1 LRPDDTGDG
10 GPELVLCAT
19 ANTYRVGE
27 APSGRRATPFTFSS
41 TVIGGP
47 DVGYLPA
54 RDYLDALG
62 LTRRK
67 DVTIPAALA
76 ISGAAFSPGMGK
88 MSMGLIDNLL
98 AVTNA
103 RLGVWVPNPTYVAE
117 QRLES
122 SVARWRDRPG
132 WPWFMRELVSG
143 FRLGAPYLYVTDGGH
158 WENLGMV
165 ELLRRGCRDIVVIS
179 AAGDGAAGFATIGE
193 AIALAR
199 EELELEI
206 AVDLEPLRAV
216 WSEPGDDLAP
226 PLLRRG
232 ADGAPLPVAADAFS
246 RGVIRDLRAGG
257 SAYGTIVILE
267 ANLSAGLPWDVATW
281 AEGHAIF
288 PDDPTLDQNFD
299 HRQFESYRRLGRFQ
313 MTKAFEDDA
322 VRDAL
327 GALAGPPDPAG
338 PPASAATA
346 AAPRR
351 VG

>member
-1 LRPDDTGDG
+1 
-10 GPELVLCAT
+10 
-19 ANTYRVGE
+19 
-27 APSGRRATPFTFSS
+27 
-41 TVIGGP
+41 
-47 DVGYLPA
+47 
-54 RDYLDALG
+54 
-62 LTRRK
+62 
-67 DVTIPAALA
+67 
-76 ISGAAFSPGMGK
+76 
-88 MSMGLIDNLL
+88 
-98 AVTNA
+98 
-103 RLGVWVPNPTYVAE
+103 
-117 QRLES
+117 
-122 SVARWRDRPG
+122 
-132 WPWFMRELVSG
+132 
-143 FRLGAPYLYVTDGGH
+143 
-158 WENLGMV
+158 
-165 ELLRRGCRDIVVIS
+165 
-179 AAGDGAAGFATIGE
+179 
-193 AIALAR
+193 
-199 EELELEI
+199 
-206 AVDLEPLRAV
+206 V

-226 PLLRRG
+226 HLLWRG
-232 ADGAPLPVAADAFS
+232 ADGAPLPVAADAFG

-257 SAYGTIVILE
+257 GAYGTIVILE